1 MRNSWDFCQ
10 GVWGAS
16 SLSFLSADSAG
27 PGLDDRSKLFET
39 LTVSLIFFSYTL
51 SRNKGAEKT
60 ASAQAGL
67 GICCSNVSKA
77 NFS

>member
-1 MRNSWDFCQ
+1 MCVGGGGGGGHRLCHFCLQ
-10 GVWGAS
+10 TVRAQV
-16 SLSFLSADSAG
+16 LL
-27 PGLDDRSKLFET
+27 DRSKLIET

-60 ASAQAGL
+60 ASAQAAL